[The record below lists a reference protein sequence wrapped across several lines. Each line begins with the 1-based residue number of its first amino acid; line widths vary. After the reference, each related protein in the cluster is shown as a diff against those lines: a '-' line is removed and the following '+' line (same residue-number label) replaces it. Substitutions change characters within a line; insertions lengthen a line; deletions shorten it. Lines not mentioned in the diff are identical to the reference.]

1 MRTKEDVWLQKEFQ
15 EAFVANERRE
25 RIRSGK
31 VACALVVFL
40 MPAGIILDRY
50 VYPERWADFLLLRLL
65 CSGLAAGLWALHN
78 TSFGSRHYRFLGIPI
93 ALLPAFFISWMIG
106 ITEGTGVSLLCRT
119 DFNTPRGQ
127 CHRTLEHGR
136 IFARHR
142 HAFSLLS
149 GRLHTL
155 EYRQGFG
162 DILQQYLFFG
172 SHRHYRRDRQLSL
185 QSAPFS
191 RVRPTLRIEPKQT
204 KTRRDQSKTRGDGSN
219 QKPLFRQ
226 YQS

>member
-31 VACALVVFL
+31 VASALVVFL
-40 MPAGIILDRY
+40 CLRGSSWIAT

-106 ITEGTGVSLLCRT
+106 ITEGPESPYYAGLILILSRSMRSYTGARANLC
-119 DFNTPRGQ
+119 
-127 CHRTLEHGR
+127 
-136 IFARHR
+136 
-142 HAFSLLS
+142 
-149 GRLHTL
+149 
-155 EYRQGFG
+155 
-162 DILQQYLFFG
+162 
-172 SHRHYRRDRQLSL
+172 
-185 QSAPFS
+185 S
-191 RVRPTLRIEPKQT
+191 R
-204 KTRRDQSKTRGDGSN
+204 
-219 QKPLFRQ
+219 
-226 YQS
+226 